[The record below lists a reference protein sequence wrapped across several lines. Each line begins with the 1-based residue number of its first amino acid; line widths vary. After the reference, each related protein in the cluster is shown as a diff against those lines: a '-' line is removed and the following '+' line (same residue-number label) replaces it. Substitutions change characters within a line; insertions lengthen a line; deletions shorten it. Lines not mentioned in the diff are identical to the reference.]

1 MASAFLIARAVP
13 HGAAFEF
20 NGLRARVMNATA
32 GVVVKITTPS
42 SESQPEP
49 LEVLLEI
56 VGDLT
61 ASLGARD
68 RYERFLSAV
77 RRLVPYD
84 AACLLR
90 LQGDDLVP
98 LAGHGLVPAALE
110 RPYPRSRHP
119 RLEAILRSEAPLLFP
134 NDSPLPD
141 PFDGLLV
148 ADPHALDRIHACLG
162 CPLTA
167 DGEVVGALT
176 ADALDPEAFG
186 GLDGRLL
193 ATLGALA
200 GAALRTAS
208 LIEALERKA
217 ERGTRVARELQRSA
231 DETSGAA
238 ILGTSA
244 AVAALLSEIAVV
256 AASDLPVLVTGETG
270 VGKELVA
277 RHVHS
282 GSRRRDEALIHVN
295 CAALPES
302 IAESELFG
310 HVQGA
315 FTGAVRDRAGKFEV
329 ADGGSLF
336 LDEVGELPLSLQP
349 KLLRALQQGEIQ
361 RIGSDR
367 PHRVDVRVIAATN
380 RDLAAEVTR
389 GRFRADLYHRL
400 AVYPIRV
407 PALRERREGNPVP
420 PPHLPRP
427 GRPPPRPAPPPTPGR
442 ASTRAVP
449 RRPAGGG
456 TTSRPSP
463 PPPPPRGA
471 AVAAPGGIA
480 SRRGPGRRSPLRSG
494 PGTSGS
500 WRTSSA
506 APFCGPRP
514 GNRPALRSRS
524 ASRTSTSA
532 PRARSGRRSSRSCRS
547 FQPALFGSRSRSSS
561 ERSSARRWSGT
572 EATTLRQRATS
583 GCTARTSTIWRGGSA

>member
-1 MASAFLIARAVP
+1 MRSA
-13 HGAAFEF
+13 
-20 NGLRARVMNATA
+20 
-32 GVVVKITTPS
+32 TPS
-42 SESQPEP
+42 SGSQQDA
-49 LEVLLEI
+49 LEVLLDLAR
-56 VGDLT
+56 DLT
-61 ASLGARD
+61 ASLGTLD
-68 RYERFLSAV
+68 RYERLLSAV

-90 LQGDDLVP
+90 LQGDELLP
-98 LAGHGLVPAALE
+98 LAGHGLVRQALE
-110 RPYPRSRHP
+110 RPYPRHRHP
-119 RLEAILRSEAPLLFP
+119 RLDAILRSPVPVHFP
-134 NDSPLPD
+134 HDSVLPD

-148 ADPHALDRIHACLG
+148 VDPHALERIHACLG

-186 GLDGRLL
+186 GLDARLL

-200 GAALRTAS
+200 GAAIRTAS

-217 ERGTRVARELQRSA
+217 ERGTRVARELQRAA

-277 RHVHS
+277 RQVHS

-310 HVQGA
+310 HVAGA

-361 RIGSDR
+361 RLGSDR
-367 PHRVDVRVIAATN
+367 AHRVDVRVIAATN
-380 RDLAAEVTR
+380 RDLAAEVDR

-407 PALRERREGNPVP
+407 PALRERREDIPLLAAHFADAARRRLGLGPLRLSEDVRVRLVSLDWPGNVRE
-420 PPHLPRP
+420 LENVVSRAVL
-427 GRPPPRPAPPPTPGR
+427 RAAAGR
-442 ASTRAVP
+442 APGAPVAVALGHVDGVLP
-449 RRPAGGG
+449 
-456 TTSRPSP
+456 
-463 PPPPPRGA
+463 
-471 AVAAPGGIA
+471 AVAASPAPA
-480 SRRGPGRRSPLRSG
+480 SAGAGRPLREQVEEYQRKLIREAVERHG
-494 PGTSGS
+494 GNQ
-500 WRTSSA
+500 A
-506 APFCGPRP
+506 AAARELGMH
-514 GNRPALRSRS
+514 
-524 ASRTSTSA
+524 
-532 PRARSGRRSSRSCRS
+532 RAN
-547 FQPALFGSRSRSSS
+547 LHHL
-561 ERSSARRWSGT
+561 ARRLGV
-572 EATTLRQRATS
+572 
-583 GCTARTSTIWRGGSA
+583 RG